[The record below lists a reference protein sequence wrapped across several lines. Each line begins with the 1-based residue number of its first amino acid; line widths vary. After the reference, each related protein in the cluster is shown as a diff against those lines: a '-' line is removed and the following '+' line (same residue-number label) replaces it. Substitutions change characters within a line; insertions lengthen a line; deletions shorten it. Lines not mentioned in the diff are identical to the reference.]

1 LTDTFLGGWQMNGI
15 LTLSQGQPLRFTV
28 AQNTSN
34 SFGGGQTPDAT
45 GVSANLSSGQTIDRW
60 FDTSQFIQPAPFTFG
75 NMSRSTA
82 QLRNAN
88 AKLLDFSL
96 FKSFRIMERMRAELR
111 GEAFNLT
118 NTPLFGN
125 PGTVLNTPTFG
136 VVTSQENSPRQ
147 IQIGLKILF

>member
-1 LTDTFLGGWQMNGI
+1 M
-15 LTLSQGQPLRFTV
+15 
-28 AQNTSN
+28 A
-34 SFGGGQTPDAT
+34 
-45 GVSANLSSGQTIDRW
+45 
-60 FDTSQFIQPAPFTFG
+60 
-75 NMSRSTA
+75 RSTA

-88 AKLLDFSL
+88 ARLLDFSL

-136 VVTSQENSPRQ
+136 VVTSQENTPRQ
-147 IQIGLKILF
+147 VQIGLKILF

>member
-1 LTDTFLGGWQMNGI
+1 MWSASEIGQESVRAAGDAAAPFHECSEYEQLVRRRTDTQHNRQERQSG
-15 LTLSQGQPLRFTV
+15 
-28 AQNTSN
+28 
-34 SFGGGQTPDAT
+34 
-45 GVSANLSSGQTIDRW
+45 SARTIDRW
-60 FDTSQFIQPAPFTFG
+60 FDTSQFSQPAPFTFG
-75 NMSRSTA
+75 NMARSTA

-88 AKLLDFSL
+88 ARLLDFSL

-125 PGTVLNTPTFG
+125 PGTTLNTPTFG

-147 IQIGLKILF
+147 VQIGLKILF